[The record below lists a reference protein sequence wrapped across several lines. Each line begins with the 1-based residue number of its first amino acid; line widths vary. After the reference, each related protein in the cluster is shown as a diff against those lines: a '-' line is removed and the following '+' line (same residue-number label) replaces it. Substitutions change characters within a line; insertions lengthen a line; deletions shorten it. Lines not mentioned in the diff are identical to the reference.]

1 MAALFADNF
10 LAMGGLFFK
19 TVVATE
25 RIAHRQ
31 FTEQRQ
37 WRMQMDSIVKTKSGE
52 VWICAESG
60 KVVLNPDHHD
70 REGVALVLD
79 PNSARDMAIRLF
91 EQSLSK
97 DEAAKIS
104 RELLIWS
111 NIAKE
116 RASKDGYEWWKD
128 KQLMGDNVWR
138 DK

>member
-1 MAALFADNF
+1 
-10 LAMGGLFFK
+10 
-19 TVVATE
+19 
-25 RIAHRQ
+25 
-31 FTEQRQ
+31 
-37 WRMQMDSIVKTKSGE
+37 MDSIVKTKSGE
-52 VWICAESG
+52 VWICAEPG